1 MMQDVLET
9 KPSTKIR
16 VFVNPIVAIGL
27 RHFLAGELIT
37 PRTVAA
43 TILVTGSVFLIL
55 SKTRR

>member
-1 MMQDVLET
+1 M
-9 KPSTKIR
+9 R

-43 TILVTGSVFLIL
+43 TILVIGSIFLIL
-55 SKTRR
+55 SKKRR